1 MHLHSKILKQ
11 KQFPQKIWIIQPFR
25 STGTHSEIREVCF
38 LVSLECALIYS
49 PPVDLKYCDDA
60 MMDDTGSMFS
70 RDCWRW
76 WQGAWWMWGHGPLWL
91 GWHSFP
97 LMFTLQ
103 VRSQA
108 PWNADT
114 WCLHTRTLLWWPFHH
129 WSSITQMG
137 HQVFR
142 NQTQTHP
149 SLYLSFFIVWYL
161 NTLTGCLKNLPILFS
176 VYSLQCINF
185 EFIRGPMISV
195 IQVLEAVGFIIGQFL
210 GNLSVVFYPSL
221 IYQIPSSSDNIQYWD
236 SIGAFHC
243 SSSLNSQVGA
253 GYKIAGD
260 IFLHLTVECIH

>member
-1 MHLHSKILKQ
+1 
-11 KQFPQKIWIIQPFR
+11 
-25 STGTHSEIREVCF
+25 
-38 LVSLECALIYS
+38 
-49 PPVDLKYCDDA
+49 
-60 MMDDTGSMFS
+60 MMDDTSLMFS

-114 WCLHTRTLLWWPFHH
+114 WWLHTHTLLRWPFHH

-137 HQVFR
+137 HQVSR
-142 NQTQTHP
+142 NPAQMYP
-149 SLYLSFFIVWYL
+149 GLWFFIVWYL
-161 NTLTGCLKNLPILFS
+161 NIILGK
-176 VYSLQCINF
+176 Y
-185 EFIRGPMISV
+185 FIRGPMTSV

-260 IFLHLTVECIH
+260 IFLQLTVECIH

>member
-142 NQTQTHP
+142 NQTQNHP
-149 SLYLSFFIVWYL
+149 SLYLSFFIVWFL
-161 NTLTGCLKNLPILFS
+161 DTPHIIHCLQFTVHQLWVHKRSNDQC
-176 VYSLQCINF
+176 YSG
-185 EFIRGPMISV
+185 IRGGWFYYWAVSWEPFCGILSKFDLSDTIIKWQYSILGLNWSIS
-195 IQVLEAVGFIIGQFL
+195 LLFKFKFTSRRRL
-210 GNLSVVFYPSL
+210 
-221 IYQIPSSSDNIQYWD
+221 
-236 SIGAFHC
+236 
-243 SSSLNSQVGA
+243 
-253 GYKIAGD
+253 
-260 IFLHLTVECIH
+260 